1 MTISIPILVLIG
13 ILIFVGTVIQGSIG
27 FGLGTVATPIVAIVA
42 PQLVPMLILML
53 AFVISVVTTVQ
64 TARDVD
70 WKFFWLCT
78 IMRLPGSVAGAWA
91 VASLSH
97 RGLSVFIGTA
107 VILAMMLSSFGWTPR
122 YNKQN
127 VAIASV
133 ASGFLGTSTAIG
145 GPPLAL
151 VLKSQQASKMRGT
164 LSATF
169 VTASLV
175 SIGMLM
181 GSGQFNGEIWTVAAV
196 YLPVVL
202 GGLWAATK
210 VSRHIDKAR
219 LNKLV
224 VGVSIGAA
232 IILILKAIL
241 GI

>member
-1 MTISIPILVLIG
+1 
-13 ILIFVGTVIQGSIG
+13 
-27 FGLGTVATPIVAIVA
+27 
-42 PQLVPMLILML
+42 
-53 AFVISVVTTVQ
+53 
-64 TARDVD
+64 
-70 WKFFWLCT
+70 
-78 IMRLPGSVAGAWA
+78 MRLPGSVAGAWA

-97 RGLSVFIGTA
+97 RGLSVFIGIA

-181 GSGQFNGEIWTVAAV
+181 GSGQFNGEIWTVAAM

-232 IILILKAIL
+232 IALIVKAIF
-241 GI
+241 GF